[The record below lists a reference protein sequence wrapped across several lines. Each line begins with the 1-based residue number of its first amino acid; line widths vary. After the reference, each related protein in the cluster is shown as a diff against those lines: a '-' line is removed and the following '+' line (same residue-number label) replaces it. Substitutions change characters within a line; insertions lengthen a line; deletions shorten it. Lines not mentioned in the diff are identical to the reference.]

1 MIELLPIFSPL
12 SILLISI
19 YIIYY
24 FDTRRD
30 LKFQNE
36 ILDLDVEKKYSINDI
51 KSIFL
56 DTYQFRINIDELSE
70 YNIKRLNRLIEQVQ
84 GNLSKKET
92 KYYEPFI
99 FNTILKLFK
108 KQKIFKNDKEKLL
121 TLISTILDELAEEK
135 KFFGLNTR
143 EREILINLSTNN
155 QLSEVDKRSISEL
168 KDIVTNRYKELLN
181 RNEQSDR
188 LSKKSMRLG
197 YISLFITFVVSF
209 EDIKNFLLKFLQ

>member
-92 KYYEPFI
+92 KYYEPFL
-99 FNTILKLFK
+99 FNTILRLFK
-108 KQKIFKNDKEKLL
+108 KQKTYNNDKEKLSSL
-121 TLISTILDELAEEK
+121 LSTILNELSEEK

-143 EREILINLSTNN
+143 EREILKSLSKNVN
-155 QLSEVDKRSISEL
+155 LSEVDKRSISEL
-168 KDIVTNRYKELLN
+168 KDIVTNRYQELLK
-181 RNEQSDR
+181 RNEQSNK
-188 LSKKSMRLG
+188 LSKISIYLG
-197 YISLFITFVVSF
+197 GIGLIIALIGFF
-209 EDIKNFLLKFLQ
+209 K

>member
-19 YIIYY
+19 YILYY

-92 KYYEPFI
+92 KYYEPFL
-99 FNTILKLFK
+99 FNTILRLLK
-108 KQKIFKNDKEKLL
+108 KQKTYNNDKEKLS
-121 TLISTILDELAEEK
+121 TLLSTILDELSEEK

-143 EREILINLSTNN
+143 EREILKSLSKNVN
-155 QLSEVDKRSISEL
+155 LSEVDKRSISEL
-168 KDIVTNRYKELLN
+168 KDIVTNRYQELLK
-181 RNEQSDR
+181 RNEQSNK
-188 LSKKSMRLG
+188 LSKISIYLG
-197 YISLFITFVVSF
+197 GIGLIIALIGFF
-209 EDIKNFLLKFLQ
+209 K

>member
-1 MIELLPIFSPL
+1 MELLAIFSPL
-12 SILLISI
+12 SIALILI
-19 YIIYY
+19 YILYY

-36 ILDLDVEKKYSINDI
+36 ILDLDVEKKYSINNI

-56 DTYQFRINIDELSE
+56 DTYQFRINIDELNE

-92 KYYEPFI
+92 KYYEPFM

-108 KQKIFKNDKEKLL
+108 KQKIYKNDKEKLL
-121 TLISTILDELAEEK
+121 TSLSTILDELAEEK

-143 EREILINLSTNN
+143 EREILKSLSMNKN
-155 QLSEVDKRSISEL
+155 LSEVDKRSILEL
-168 KDIVTNRYKELLN
+168 KDIVTNRYQELLK
-181 RNEQSDR
+181 RNEQSNK
-188 LSKKSMRLG
+188 LSKISIYLG
-197 YISLFITFVVSF
+197 IIGVIIAVVGF
-209 EDIKNFLLKFLQ
+209 YK

>member
-92 KYYEPFI
+92 KYYEPFL
-99 FNTILKLFK
+99 FNTILRLLK
-108 KQKIFKNDKEKLL
+108 KQKTYNNDKEKLS
-121 TLISTILDELAEEK
+121 TLLSTILDELSEEK

-143 EREILINLSTNN
+143 EREILKSLSKNVN
-155 QLSEVDKRSISEL
+155 LSEVDKRSISEL
-168 KDIVTNRYKELLN
+168 KDIVTNRYQELLK
-181 RNEQSDR
+181 RNEQSNK
-188 LSKKSMRLG
+188 LSKISIYLG
-197 YISLFITFVVSF
+197 GIGLIIALIGFF
-209 EDIKNFLLKFLQ
+209 K